1 MKNLQTDYQ
10 ILKFCCRQL
19 QNFCHSVPCS
29 LMTSSHIHCLIS
41 AYLILKCNFLKSLA
55 IDKRLQ
61 YNPSVILLYSNC
73 SFFFL
78 VFFFFKFINEN
89 IHLFIF
95 YNLYDICN
103 KHLKLFFLFLV
114 FASKLLDDEL
124 VGNIVADSALD
135 KNIKILHFTGNY
147 DILKHHHKGTSDS
160 SSVTDKLIPEHNKVI
175 FVSIS
180 INFIT
185 TYCMC

>member
-1 MKNLQTDYQ
+1 MK
-10 ILKFCCRQL
+10 I
-19 QNFCHSVPCS
+19 
-29 LMTSSHIHCLIS
+29 II
-41 AYLILKCNFLKSLA
+41 YL
-55 IDKRLQ
+55 
-61 YNPSVILLYSNC
+61 
-73 SFFFL
+73 FFFR
-78 VFFFFKFINEN
+78 
-89 IHLFIF
+89 
-95 YNLYDICN
+95 NLYDICD
-103 KHLKLFFLFLV
+103 KYLKLFFLFSV

-147 DILKHHHKGTSDS
+147 DTLKHHHKGASDS

-185 TYCMC
+185 TYCMCW